1 MSSQFLYYFLAK
13 STALLN
19 ESPNM
24 TLIEDNQISREG
36 RMLEDIAGA
45 YTGIFGTKAKTK

>member
-1 MSSQFLYYFLAK
+1 MDVVILVLVKAMP
-13 STALLN
+13 LLT
-19 ESPNM
+19 EEPNM
-24 TLIEDNQISREG
+24 PLILEDNNLSRGG

>member
-1 MSSQFLYYFLAK
+1 MPLQ
-13 STALLN
+13 TA
-19 ESPNM
+19 EPNM
-24 TLIEDNQISREG
+24 PHILEDNNLSREG